1 MPHGACETESKTGS
15 KAMKFGPW
23 EQMTGHLALSRED
36 CSARICKWKCRQ
48 QGKTKDEDNVL
59 ARDQRI
65 SPHRKEVQ
73 E

>member
-1 MPHGACETESKTGS
+1 MRTEYKTGN
-15 KAMKFGPW
+15 KAMKYGLW

-36 CSARICKWKCRQ
+36 CSARIGKWKSRQ

-59 ARDQRI
+59 ASDQHI